1 MHRALSPSLTLAFTI
16 LASTVHAT
24 GEPIRM
30 DGAEDK
36 EAEEAL
42 QKFKTEMKSP
52 EVSTRVTAV
61 TTLGRTQHE
70 KTMKA
75 LAACLATD
83 DRTVRIATAKALGG
97 FQEKKP
103 KAVAILAEALAPNA
117 KEPDVET
124 AIFAALRDLHDR
136 SALGVAYRYLEDK
149 NGKVAESAIS
159 VTEAIHSRDSI
170 EPLIKLLKK
179 LVGAGDG
186 VTSGDGSF
194 DVPADE
200 NLKARAR
207 LLETAATKALA
218 AITRERFSGAKEW
231 EAWWKKTGA
240 TFQVKE

>member
-1 MHRALSPSLTLAFTI
+1 MHRFLKPFLILAFAI
-16 LASTVHAT
+16 LVSPIPANAT
-24 GEPIRM
+24 PAPG

-42 QKFKTEMKSP
+42 QKFKAEMKSP

-75 LAACLATD
+75 LGACLAAD
-83 DRTVRIATAKALGG
+83 DRSVRIAAARALGG

-103 KAVAILAEALAPNA
+103 KAVALLAEALAPNA
-117 KEPDVET
+117 KEPEVEA
-124 AIFAALRDLHDR
+124 AIFAALRDLRDR
-136 SALGVAYRYLEDK
+136 SALGVAYRYLDDK
-149 NGKVAESAIS
+149 NGKVAESAIGL
-159 VTEAIHSRDSI
+159 TEAIHSRDSI
-170 EPLIKLLKK
+170 EPLIKVLKK

-186 VTSGDGSF
+186 VASGDGSF

-231 EAWWKKTGA
+231 EAWWKKNGA